1 MRRLAVGLI
10 GAGKH
15 GQRYAHHI
23 RADVPELALAA
34 LCRRDAA
41 RGREQARTL
50 GCRFHDEWAA
60 PVAHPAVHAVI
71 AGGPPT
77 LHPAGAP
84 AVTLASTA
92 STWCAGSR
100 DGRWPASGAGW
111 HGWIPPGPRTTSWPC
126 SSSRPAMRS
135 WR

>member
-60 PVAHPAVHAVI
+60 LVADPAVEAVI
-71 AGGPPT
+71 AVVPPT
-77 LHPAGAP
+77 LHPAVAA
-84 AVTLASTA
+84 AVAV
-92 STWCAGSR
+92 
-100 DGRWPASGAGW
+100 GRQPL
-111 HGWIPPGPRTTSWPC
+111 PVEN
-126 SSSRPAMRS
+126 RPARRHSVKHKKTRS
-135 WR
+135 IVSTRMQNTRQRWMNKQAAYDRVD